1 MGRPRTRRERHRNRG
16 PRTHSQR
23 LDAQLELLGP
33 ARYDALGSNYG
44 KCALAVL
51 IRYADPTSILRLGP
65 ARLTRFLVRHSRG
78 AWRDEQ
84 ARTLLAAARES
95 VEL

>member
-1 MGRPRTRRERHRNRG
+1 MQSDQDAIVDRRAPHRDY
-16 PRTHSQR
+16 QR

-33 ARYDALGSNYG
+33 AWFDALGSNYG

-51 IRYADPTSILRLGP
+51 IRYADPTGILRLGS

-84 ARTLLAAARES
+84 A
-95 VEL
+95 